1 MYIYHSNGK
10 NGYLQISRCKT
21 YDEAVELYTKNYWDK
36 FYKQLHGTYP
46 NRRIESEAEF
56 LETIDTL
63 FYPAPWLPKN
73 AWDAKPRPL
82 PAVSARS
89 IATCVP
95 SQSSRRSWM
104 RTFRSD

>member
-56 LETIDTL
+56 
-63 FYPAPWLPKN
+63 
-73 AWDAKPRPL
+73 
-82 PAVSARS
+82 
-89 IATCVP
+89 
-95 SQSSRRSWM
+95 
-104 RTFRSD
+104 

>member
-56 LETIDTL
+56 LEIIDTL

-73 AWDAKPRPL
+73 AWDAKPESFARRIREIHRYVRAEPKLEAIMDENL
-82 PAVSARS
+82 P
-89 IATCVP
+89 
-95 SQSSRRSWM
+95 
-104 RTFRSD
+104 F

>member
-36 FYKQLHGTYP
+36 FYKQLHSTYP

-73 AWDAKPRPL
+73 AWDAKPESFARRIREIHRYVRAEPKLEAIMDENL
-82 PAVSARS
+82 P
-89 IATCVP
+89 
-95 SQSSRRSWM
+95 
-104 RTFRSD
+104 F